1 MNRAGRGAEINVPAI
16 CFPHFRGAP
25 LAEAGLYKLI
35 ALAAYT
41 RLFSNQPWLFAKMRR
56 MKTLRN
62 LKVLVAALVLV
73 VAIGTAG
80 FHYIEGW
87 PWFDGFYMVITTLTT
102 IGYQETHPLSHAG
115 RIFNVG
121 VIVCGVALVF
131 LAIGSLT
138 QALLE
143 FELQH
148 FFGRRRMEREI
159 GRLTDHY
166 IICGAGRVGRSAAR
180 ELARR
185 PVPFLIIEHN
195 EAKAQKFAAE
205 NWLMQIGDAT
215 QEQTLRDAR
224 INQARGLVAA
234 TTTDATNLYI
244 VLTARTLNPKLHI
257 IARASEEMAE
267 KHLLSAGADSVV
279 SPYVFAGQRIA
290 QSFLRPHVVSF
301 VDTATT
307 HLGMDLEI
315 GEIAISPRS
324 RFAGKTVES
333 SRIRYERGVIILAIK
348 RETGMRFNP
357 SPDDRIE
364 AGDFLIAM
372 GEPHQLRELEQ
383 MAGSTA

>member
-1 MNRAGRGAEINVPAI
+1 
-16 CFPHFRGAP
+16 
-25 LAEAGLYKLI
+25 
-35 ALAAYT
+35 
-41 RLFSNQPWLFAKMRR
+41 
-56 MKTLRN
+56 MKALRN
-62 LKVLVAALVLV
+62 LRLVAGGLLFV
-73 VAIGTAG
+73 VAMGTAG

-102 IGYQETHPLSHAG
+102 IGYQELHPLSHAA
-115 RIFNVG
+115 RVFNVVIILSG
-121 VIVCGVALVF
+121 VSLVF

-143 FELQH
+143 FELQS

-166 IICGAGRVGRSAAR
+166 ILCGAGRVGRSAAR

-185 PVPFLIIEHN
+185 PAPFVIIENN

-205 NWLMQIGDAT
+205 NWLMLIGDAT
-215 QEQTLRDAR
+215 QEQTLREAQIER
-224 INQARGLVAA
+224 ARGLVAA

-244 VLTARTLNPKLHI
+244 VLTARSLNPRLRI

-279 SPYVFAGQRIA
+279 SPYVFAGRRIA

-301 VDTATT
+301 LDTATT

-315 GEIAISPRS
+315 GEVPIGAGSV
-324 RFAGKTVES
+324 FAGKTVES
-333 SRIRYERGVIILAIK
+333 SRIRQDRGVIILAIK
-348 RETGMRFNP
+348 RAAGMHFNP
-357 SPDDRIE
+357 SADDRIE

-372 GEPHQLRELEQ
+372 GEPQQLRELE
-383 MAGSTA
+383 MTAGSQP